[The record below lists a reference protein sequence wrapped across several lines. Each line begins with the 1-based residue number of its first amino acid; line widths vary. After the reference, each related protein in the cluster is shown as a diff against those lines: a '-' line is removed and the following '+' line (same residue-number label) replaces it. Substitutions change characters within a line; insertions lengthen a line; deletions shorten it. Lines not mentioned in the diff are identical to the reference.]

1 MFTARTHW
9 FLAFALAAAS
19 TVSAHASVHKTADD
33 ANIAVSITA
42 ALDTA
47 PALGGE
53 SSIQVQSIG
62 HVVYLHGLVDT
73 YPQKALVEAI
83 AEKTPGVDR
92 VVNSLELRNE

>member
-1 MFTARTHW
+1 MFIARTQW
-9 FLAFALAAAS
+9 FSAFALAAAS
-19 TVSAHASVHKTADD
+19 TVSAQASVNQSADD
-33 ANIAVSITA
+33 ANIAVSIAT

-73 YPQKALVEAI
+73 NLQKALVESI
-83 AEKTPGVDR
+83 AEKTPGVER
-92 VVNSLELRNE
+92 VVNSLELHNE